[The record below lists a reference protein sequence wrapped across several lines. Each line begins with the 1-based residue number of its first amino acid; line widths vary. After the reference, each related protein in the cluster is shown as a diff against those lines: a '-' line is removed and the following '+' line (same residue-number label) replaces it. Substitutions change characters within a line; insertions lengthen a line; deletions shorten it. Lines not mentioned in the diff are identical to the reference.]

1 MLKLDKCQLNKF
13 FILFLSYLRY
23 LLTKRYFKLRCSYT
37 CWCFSSWKKKKQE
50 TQVTGLQLEE
60 DYRGKTQ
67 PATNSIRNSPKS
79 HSAIK
84 TKASARPSGAIKTF
98 CFVLPV
104 RKICLKINYKRK
116 ENRYLCSH
124 FHHDGTPLVR
134 TSNTAFCTARQS

>member
-1 MLKLDKCQLNKF
+1 MLVF
-13 FILFLSYLRY
+13 FFLE
-23 LLTKRYFKLRCSYT
+23 
-37 CWCFSSWKKKKQE
+37 KKKARNSGYRSAAGG
-50 TQVTGLQLEE
+50 GLQRKE
-60 DYRGKTQ
+60 
-67 PATNSIRNSPKS
+67 NSIRNSPKS